1 MESIVTTML
10 GRPKQN
16 NNKEIVLYGGDLKFP
31 PCDQNFGQI
40 LLNQMALHSDKI
52 AQVHPIHNIS
62 YTHGQIRLFTIRC
75 ALEMRTMGVRK
86 GDVVTI
92 CGRNHSHVIIP
103 FLAATYLGAISNPLH
118 PNFSASEVR
127 RMMTLTEPRMI
138 FCDSEAKPMILAIRN
153 ELGLASRIVTFDNE
167 FEPFIAP
174 HDYQDETS
182 FKCEDVDPEND
193 NMFIVCTSGTTGF
206 IKGVTIRHAAFY
218 TSVVEFLDEI
228 EEDERLL
235 IYSPVSWVTSIWIT
249 GLVFYKGA
257 TKFICEYEPIRNLEI
272 ITEYKITWILSSP
285 MLLMQMIRHP
295 LFPKYETKIVETLR
309 SIFYGGAA
317 GTDEQLKEFRRVFPN
332 AFLFNGYGSSEGCVL
347 HVWFNRKKD
356 VKLNLS
362 KINSSGYPVP
372 GGYAKV
378 IDPDTGKTLGVN
390 EPGEFLLK
398 SPSMT
403 KGYYKN
409 PEATAE
415 AIDKDGWY
423 HSGDMV
429 KFDNDNCF
437 YVLGRYKEMLKYRCW
452 QVSPAELE
460 EVIRSHPAVN
470 MVCVMG
476 KPNEDDGEWPVAFI
490 VKKNSMADV
499 TGDDIIAFVND
510 QVADHQK
517 LRGGVIF
524 VDSLPMTS
532 SGKVRRIEL
541 KKLIEG

>member
-1 MESIVTTML
+1 MGSIVTTIFD
-10 GRPKQN
+10 RPKQKN
-16 NNKEIVLYGGDLKFP
+16 YKELILYGGELKFP

-52 AQVHPIHNIS
+52 AQVHPVDNIS
-62 YTHGQIRLFTIRC
+62 YTHGEIRLFTIRC
-75 ALEMRTMGVRK
+75 ALEMHALGVRK
-86 GDVVTI
+86 GDIVTI

-103 FLAATYLGAISNPLH
+103 FLAATYLGAVSNPLH
-118 PNFSASEVR
+118 PNFSANEVR
-127 RMMTLTEPRMI
+127 RMITLTEPRMI
-138 FCDSEAKPMILAIRN
+138 FCDPEAKNMILEIRN

-174 HDYQDETS
+174 HDYQDETF
-182 FKCEDVDPEND
+182 FKCEEVDPEND

-218 TSVVEFLDEI
+218 TCIVEFLDEI
-228 EEDERLL
+228 EEDDKLL
-235 IYSPVSWVTSIWIT
+235 IYSPLSWVTSIWTT
-249 GLVFYKGA
+249 GLVCYKGA

-272 ITEYKITWILSSP
+272 ITEHKITWALFSP
-285 MLLMQMIRHP
+285 MLFMQMIRHP
-295 LFPKYETKIVETLR
+295 LFPEYEARIVETIK
-309 SIFYGGAA
+309 SIVYCGSAS
-317 GTDEQLKEFRRVFPN
+317 TDEQVMEFRRVFPN
-332 AFLFNGYGSSEGCVL
+332 AFLFNGYGSSEGCVC
-347 HVWFNRKKD
+347 HVWFDRTKD
-356 VKLNLS
+356 AELNLS
-362 KINSSGYPVP
+362 KMNSSGYPVP

-378 IDPDTGKTLGVN
+378 IDPDTGKTLGPN

-415 AIDKDGWY
+415 VIDNDGWY

-429 KFDNDNCF
+429 KFDEENCF
-437 YVLGRYKEMLKYRCW
+437 YVLGRYKEILKYRSW

-470 MVCVMG
+470 MVCVIG
-476 KPNEDDGEWPVAFI
+476 KPHEDDGEWPLAFI
-490 VKKNSMADV
+490 VKKNSMGDV
-499 TGDDIIAFVND
+499 TGNEIVEFVND
-510 QVADHQK
+510 RVADHQK

-524 VDSLPMTS
+524 LDSLPMTP
-532 SGKVRRIEL
+532 SGKIRRIDL
-541 KKLIEG
+541 KKLI